1 VVGQALTAEAETRLD
16 LPVQRKYGVCGVL
29 ATPPTP
35 DTAMPASPFEQLF
48 DLSPFPAVVSRL
60 RDQKVMALNKRT
72 SEMFG
77 IPHADAIGQ
86 VTTDYYV
93 NPADRQ
99 RLIDPLTRD
108 GQADDVLLHMKRPN
122 GVTFWARASARLV
135 IWDDEPAVL
144 TMFDDISKHLSAER
158 ALKASEQRLAAQSRA
173 LTELTARHADPHAT
187 FDDRLRAILAMAADT
202 LQAERVGMW
211 RFDPGRTGIDCV
223 GLYRRTGAH
232 YERGAR
238 LRREQFPEYFA
249 AIERER
255 VITAHDA
262 RTDAQTRE
270 FLTVYLEPHDIW
282 AMLDVPLRQ
291 GDAVSGV
298 FCVEHVGG
306 PRAWTVDEQNFA
318 VSTANLV
325 AVAIADER
333 RREALARLAESDA
346 WAHLILDTAHD
357 AFVGMNSD
365 GDIVLWNAQ
374 AERTFGW
381 TRQEAVGRN
390 LADTIIPLAYREA
403 HNKGMQRFL
412 ETGEAPVVNRR
423 LELRGLHR
431 DGHEFPIEITITLP
445 MPRDEGYFFGAFLRD
460 ISDRRERDD
469 QLRRAKE
476 AAEAATRAKSEFL
489 ANMSHE
495 LRTPLNGVIGYAQL
509 LQRDRTLT
517 GTQRES
523 LDAISKCGAHLLDLI
538 NDVLDLSKIEAG
550 FVDIEETITDLTELT
565 ADLQHVVGDAARRK
579 GVALSMTIAQDIP
592 RRVVLDGRHLRQIL
606 LNLLG
611 NAIKFTARGDVRLG
625 IVRAED
631 GQLAFEVSDTGPG
644 IEPDALTAIFEAFT
658 QTKSGAAAGGTGLGL
673 TISQHLLRRMGAE
686 LHVDSVLG
694 EGSRFFF
701 SLPLRP
707 VGDEAAAPTLSLG
720 QPTLDARLVPGQ
732 QLTALVVDDSTVSR
746 RILASLLESAGLQV
760 ITATGGLEGIDLA
773 RQHRPHVIFMDVKMA
788 DLDGFSATRR
798 LGADPATAGIPVI
811 VVTASAFGDTRQ
823 AAKDAGCVAYL
834 PKPVRAEALFAALQ
848 THIGAQFVR
857 GEDVPPPDDLV
868 VSDPARHVDLALRLR
883 EALAIGDV
891 GVLQALA
898 DQLVS
903 GDSTDVALGQ
913 RLTRLV
919 SSFDFDGV
927 RELAASLAGPPEQ
940 SHAE

>member
-1 VVGQALTAEAETRLD
+1 
-16 LPVQRKYGVCGVL
+16 
-29 ATPPTP
+29 
-35 DTAMPASPFEQLF
+35 MPASPFEQLF
-48 DLSPFPAVVSRL
+48 DISPFPAVVSRL
-60 RDQKVMALNKRT
+60 RDQTVVAVNKRT
-72 SEMFG
+72 SELFG
-77 IPHADAIGQ
+77 IPHAEAVGLI
-86 VTTDYYV
+86 TTDYYA

-99 RLIDPLTRD
+99 RLVEPLTRD
-108 GQADDVLLHMKRPN
+108 GRADDVLLQLKRP
-122 GVTFWARASARLV
+122 GGDTFWARASARLV
-135 IWDDEPAVL
+135 TWNDEPAVL
-144 TMFDDISKHLSAER
+144 TVFDDISKQLNAER
-158 ALKASEQRLAAQSRA
+158 ALKASEQRLGAQSRA
-173 LTELTARHADPHAT
+173 LTALTARHADPHAT
-187 FDDRLRAILAMAADT
+187 FDDRLRVILAMAADT
-202 LQAERVGMW
+202 LHVERVSMW
-211 RFDPGRTGIDCV
+211 RFDAGRGALDCV
-223 GLYRRTGAH
+223 GLYRRSGAQF
-232 YERGAR
+232 ERGAR
-238 LRREQFPEYFA
+238 LSREQFPEYFA

-262 RTDAQTRE
+262 RSDAQTRE
-270 FLTVYLEPHDIW
+270 FQTVYLEPHDIW

-298 FCVEHVGG
+298 FCVEHTGG
-306 PRAWTVDEQNFA
+306 PRAWTIDEQNFA

-325 AVAIADER
+325 AVAIADEH

-357 AFVGMNSD
+357 AFVGMDSS
-365 GDIVLWNAQ
+365 GKIVLWNAQ

-381 TRQEAVGRN
+381 RQQDAVGRN
-390 LADTIIPLAYREA
+390 LADTIIPSAYREA

-431 DGHEFPIEITITLP
+431 DGHEFPVEITITLP
-445 MPRDEGYFFGAFLRD
+445 MPRGDGYFFGAFLRD

-509 LQRDRTLT
+509 LQRDRTLNAA
-517 GTQRES
+517 QRES

-550 FVDIEETITDLTELT
+550 FVDIEETTTDLAQLT

-579 GVALSMTIAQDIP
+579 GVQLSLTIARDVP
-592 RRVVLDGRHLRQIL
+592 RRVVLDGRHVRQIL

-611 NAIKFTARGDVRLG
+611 NAIKFTSQGDVRLG
-625 IVRAED
+625 IARGED
-631 GQLAFEVSDTGPG
+631 GALAFEVSDTGPG
-644 IEPDALTAIFEAFT
+644 IESEALAEIFEAFT
-658 QTKSGAAAGGTGLGL
+658 QTKTGAAAGGTGLGL

-686 LHVDSVLG
+686 LNVHSVLG

-707 VGDEAAAPTLSLG
+707 LADDAASGAPLPVG
-720 QPTLDARLVPGQ
+720 QPTLDARLAPGQ

-773 RQHRPHVIFMDVKMA
+773 RRQHPDVIFMDVKMA
-788 DLDGFSATRR
+788 DLDGFSATSR
-798 LGADPATAGIPVI
+798 LSADPATADIPVI
-811 VVTASAFGDTRQ
+811 AVTASAFGDTRQ

-848 THIGAQFVR
+848 TYVGAQFVR
-857 GEDVPPPDDLV
+857 SDVATPPDDQV
-868 VSDPARHVDLALRLR
+868 AVSGRNAVLAGRLR
-883 EALAIGDV
+883 DAVAIGDV
-891 GVLQALA
+891 GVLEAIAGELTGGGESDA
-898 DQLVS
+898 V
-903 GDSTDVALGQ
+903 LGQ
-913 RLTRLV
+913 RLKRLV
-919 SSFDFDGV
+919 SNFDFDGV
-927 RELAASLAGPPEQ
+927 RSLAASLAGAEER

>member
-1 VVGQALTAEAETRLD
+1 
-16 LPVQRKYGVCGVL
+16 
-29 ATPPTP
+29 
-35 DTAMPASPFEQLF
+35 MPSSPFEQLF
-48 DLSPFPAVVSRL
+48 DISPFPAVVSRL
-60 RDQKVMALNKRT
+60 RDQTVIAVNKRT
-72 SEMFG
+72 SEMFD
-77 IPHADAIGQ
+77 IPHAEAVGRI
-86 VTTDYYV
+86 TTDYYV

-99 RLIDPLTRD
+99 RLVEPLTRD
-108 GQADDVLLHMKRPN
+108 GRADDVLLQLKRPS
-122 GVTFWARASARLV
+122 GDTFWARASARLV
-135 IWDDEPAVL
+135 TWNDEPAVL
-144 TMFDDISKHLSAER
+144 TVFDDISKQLTAER

-187 FDDRLRAILAMAADT
+187 FDDRLRGILAMAADT
-202 LQAERVGMW
+202 LQVERVGMW
-211 RFDPGRTGIDCV
+211 RFDTGRTGIDCV
-223 GLYRRTGAH
+223 GLYRRTGAQ

-238 LRREQFPEYFA
+238 LLREQFPAYFA

-262 RTDAQTRE
+262 RTDAQTQE
-270 FLTVYLEPHDIW
+270 FRTVYLEPHDIW

-291 GDAVSGV
+291 GDKVSGV

-306 PRAWTVDEQNFA
+306 ARAWTVDEQNFA
-318 VSTANLV
+318 VSTANLI

-357 AFVGMNSD
+357 AFVGMDSA

-381 TRQEAVGRN
+381 TRQDAVGRN
-390 LADTIIPLAYREA
+390 LADTIIPPAYREA

-431 DGHEFPIEITITLP
+431 NGHEFPIEITITLP
-445 MPRDEGYFFGAFLRD
+445 MPRDDGYFFGGFLRD

-550 FVDIEETITDLTELT
+550 FVDIEETATDLTELRT
-565 ADLQHVVGDAARRK
+565 DLQHVVGDSARRK
-579 GVALSMTIAQDIP
+579 GVALSMTIGQDVP
-592 RRVVLDGRHLRQIL
+592 RRVVLDGRHVRQIL

-611 NAIKFTARGDVRLG
+611 NAIKFTPQGDVRLG
-625 IVRAED
+625 IARAED
-631 GQLAFEVSDTGPG
+631 GQLAFEVSDSGLG
-644 IEPDALTAIFEAFT
+644 IEPEALTEIFEAFT
-658 QTKSGAAAGGTGLGL
+658 QTKTGAAAGGTGLGL
-673 TISQHLLRRMGAE
+673 TISQHLLRRMDSE
-686 LHVDSVLG
+686 LKVESVPG

-701 SLPLRP
+701 ALPLVP
-707 VGDEAAAPTLSLG
+707 VSEEGSSGITVAVG
-720 QPTLDARLVPGQ
+720 QPTLDARLAPGQ

-760 ITATGGLEGIDLA
+760 ITATGGIEGIDLA
-773 RQHRPHVIFMDVKMA
+773 RRHHPDVIFMDVKMA

-798 LGADPATAGIPVI
+798 LGADPATVGIPVI

-823 AAKDAGCVAYL
+823 AAKDAGCAAYL

-857 GEDVPPPDDLV
+857 SNEDTPPDDVV
-868 VSDPARHVDLALRLR
+868 VSDPARHAGLAARLR
-883 EALAIGDV
+883 DAVAIGDV
-891 GVLQALA
+891 GVLQAIA
-898 DQLVS
+898 EALVS
-903 GDSTDVALGQ
+903 GEGADAALGQ

-919 SSFDFDGV
+919 SGFDFDGV
-927 RELAASLAGPPEQ
+927 RDLAASLAGEQEQ